1 MGLGLGKIFSPVKL
15 VEQATK
21 ALDKM
26 TDGQGE
32 KADRFIDL
40 LSAYEPF
47 KIAQRVLAFMV
58 IGSYVFIHL
67 CTTIIYIAV
76 LTKNL
81 FWGTSMDPTPLHE
94 VYKWNNEN
102 LLYPTLIILTFYF
115 SGGVINGALKR
126 LSNKS
131 TSPNK

>member
-1 MGLGLGKIFSPVKL
+1 MGLLGKITSPVKL
-15 VEQATK
+15 IEQATK

-40 LSAYEPF
+40 LAAYEPF

-58 IGSYVFIHL
+58 IGTYVFIHIV
-67 CTTIIYIAV
+67 TTLIYLAV
-76 LTKNL
+76 IVKNL
-81 FWGTSMDPTPLHE
+81 FWGTNLDPSPLYE

-102 LLYPTLIILTFYF
+102 LLYPSLIILTFYF
-115 SGGVINGALKR
+115 SGGVINGAIKR
-126 LSNKS
+126 LSNK
-131 TSPNK
+131 TLSPSK